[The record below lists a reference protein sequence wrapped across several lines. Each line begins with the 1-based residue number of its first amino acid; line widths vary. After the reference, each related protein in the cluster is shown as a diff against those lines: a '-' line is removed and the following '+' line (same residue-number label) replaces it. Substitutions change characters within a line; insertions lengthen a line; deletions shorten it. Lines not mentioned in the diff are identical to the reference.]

1 MRVEWQCRRMCCIAL
16 STISIE
22 LGPADHPS
30 SFFED
35 CPTTGPRS
43 PPLIAASPSLALQ
56 LTLTTRSSR
65 TCQGDTSKACLGG
78 VGEYILQLLT
88 RISDNI
94 STSVTKRQA
103 HRFSH

>member
-43 PPLIAASPSLALQ
+43 PPLIAASPSLAPRFAP
-56 LTLTTRSSR
+56 TTRSSP
-65 TCQGDTSKACLGG
+65 TCRGGTSQARLGRAG
-78 VGEYILQLLT
+78 
-88 RISDNI
+88 
-94 STSVTKRQA
+94 
-103 HRFSH
+103 